1 MSVSMA
7 TVDFIPVILFLIAA
21 VLIQRGLYE
30 QMSKGAFALLS
41 AGTIMVFCAGFM
53 KALWKLLYA
62 MNLCD
67 FERLNQTF
75 FPMQA
80 LGFLLAGISI
90 VALLFFPQQKEP
102 LLAAGT
108 PAVFGGTMIFVS
120 MMVLGCFCFSGGLGV
135 YALRQKK
142 KKAAVLFWAAFLFMM
157 AMGYL
162 SSRDFT
168 KASMNWIAECVNLAG
183 QLLLLFASIEVFK
196 ASREVFKK

>member
-1 MSVSMA
+1 
-7 TVDFIPVILFLIAA
+7 
-21 VLIQRGLYE
+21 
-30 QMSKGAFALLS
+30 
-41 AGTIMVFCAGFM
+41 MVFCAGFM

-120 MMVLGCFCFSGGLGV
+120 MMVLGCFCS
-135 YALRQKK
+135 
-142 KKAAVLFWAAFLFMM
+142 FL
-157 AMGYL
+157 
-162 SSRDFT
+162 
-168 KASMNWIAECVNLAG
+168 
-183 QLLLLFASIEVFK
+183 
-196 ASREVFKK
+196 

>member
-1 MSVSMA
+1 
-7 TVDFIPVILFLIAA
+7 
-21 VLIQRGLYE
+21 
-30 QMSKGAFALLS
+30 
-41 AGTIMVFCAGFM
+41 
-53 KALWKLLYA
+53 
-62 MNLCD
+62 MNICD

-80 LGFLLAGISI
+80 IGFLLAGISI
-90 VALLFFPQQKEP
+90 VALLFFPQRRDV

-108 PAVFGGTMIFVS
+108 PTFFGGTFVFVS

-135 YALRQKK
+135 YAFRRKK
-142 KKAAVLFWAAFLFMM
+142 VKAAVLFWAAFLFMM

-183 QLLLLFASIEVFK
+183 QLLLLFASMDLVHSNE
-196 ASREVFKK
+196 RRT

>member
-7 TVDFIPVILFLIAA
+7 IVDFIPVILFLIAA

-90 VALLFFPQQKEP
+90 VALLFFPQKKET
-102 LLAAGT
+102 LHHILCAILTHISASAV
-108 PAVFGGTMIFVS
+108 PA
-120 MMVLGCFCFSGGLGV
+120 
-135 YALRQKK
+135 
-142 KKAAVLFWAAFLFMM
+142 KKAKHNYYDEEL
-157 AMGYL
+157 
-162 SSRDFT
+162 DKP

-183 QLLLLFASIEVFK
+183 QLLLLFAS
-196 ASREVFKK
+196 REVFKK